1 MPGPM
6 PVFREIHNLRTFI
19 HGLQEQ
25 LDRIPRTRKA
35 HQARLAK
42 QEQALR
48 DTQDAIRK
56 LKVTASDTEKSMKA
70 RHGQI
75 ERYEQQ
81 INQVGSKKEYDALQL
96 EIAHAKDVCA
106 QLEDQALQAL
116 TEVDEKTAL
125 LPGLEQAVAQVK
137 DEVAKFEAEIAP
149 RQADLTAQ
157 QERAKK
163 QLQEAEAKI
172 PADLRPQYNRTIS
185 SLQHEGLAAVRDRTC
200 TACYTEI
207 IFQDHSA
214 LQREQFIVCKSC
226 GRILYLPPSDRRGGE
241 E

>member
-1 MPGPM
+1 M
-6 PVFREIHNLRTFI
+6 PVFREIHNLRTFV

-56 LKVTASDTEKSMKA
+56 LKVNASDSEKSIKA
-70 RHGQI
+70 KHGQI

-81 INQVGSKKEYDALQL
+81 VNQVGSKKEYDALQL
-96 EIAHAKDVCA
+96 EIAHAKTVCE

-116 TEVDEKTAL
+116 TEVDEKSAL
-125 LPGLEQAVAQVK
+125 VPGLEQAVAQVK
-137 DEVAKFEAEIAP
+137 DEVAKFDAEVGP

-163 QLQEAEAKI
+163 QLQEAETKI
-172 PADLRPQYNRTIS
+172 PPDLRPQYNRTIA

-200 TACYTEI
+200 TACFTEI
-207 IFQDHSA
+207 TLQNFSA
-214 LQREQFIVCKSC
+214 LQQESFVVCPSC
-226 GRILYLPPSDRRGGE
+226 GRILYLPPSERRGGE